1 MRQPDPHG
9 MKRTLVMPLMAAF
22 NLGVVILASPFV
34 AGLVAET
41 TPARNGA
48 LRAVWTPASGAPK
61 DLLTALEGR
70 HHDSFID

>member
-34 AGLVAET
+34 AGLVAQT
-41 TPARNGA
+41 TPTRNAA
-48 LRAVWTPASGAPK
+48 LRAVWTPA
-61 DLLTALEGR
+61 LALPR
-70 HHDSFID
+70 VC